1 MKVAPWQTASNP
13 NPKPS
18 PNPNSG
24 DNNLAGNLPAG
35 YFKPGNLPVTAK
47 QSYAVNMIWRKVK

>member
-1 MKVAPWQTASNP
+1 MKVAPWQIASNS

-24 DNNLAGNLPAG
+24 YYNLVGIVPAGN
-35 YFKPGNLPVTAK
+35 FTQGNLSVTAK
-47 QSYAVNMIWRKVK
+47 QSYAVNMIWRKGK